1 MAIDVEANLIALG
14 ITIIAAF
21 PAAWFTAKLG
31 YKYAKSQEEEKERLE
46 LERSLGRLEGGD
58 RDRGG
63 VEVVNQYT
71 LGRMAANLETLVSDV
86 ADIKRRLD
94 VTINELNEVKG
105 QDQQK
110 RMVGTNEH
118 REIRLYVDSQ
128 IQMLRSLNE
137 GLIAYVNR
145 LRTQVGR
152 VMRDNNRRESE
163 K

>member
-1 MAIDVEANLIALG
+1 G
-14 ITIIAAF
+14 
-21 PAAWFTAKLG
+21 
-31 YKYAKSQEEEKERLE
+31 
-46 LERSLGRLEGGD
+46 
-58 RDRGG
+58 
-63 VEVVNQYT
+63 VVNQYT

-105 QDQQK
+105 QVQQN
-110 RMVGTNEH
+110 RMTGTNEH
-118 REIRLYVDSQ
+118 REMRLFVDSQ

-137 GLIAYVNR
+137 GLIADVNR